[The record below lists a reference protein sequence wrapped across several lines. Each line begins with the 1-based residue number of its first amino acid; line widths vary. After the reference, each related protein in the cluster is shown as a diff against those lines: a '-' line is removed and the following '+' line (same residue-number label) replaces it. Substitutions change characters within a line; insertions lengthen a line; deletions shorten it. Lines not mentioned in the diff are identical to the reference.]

1 MWHFQRID
9 PVQPIFPL
17 KFVAFVG
24 AGGKT
29 SLIEYLA
36 ADLVRK
42 GKTVAITTTTKIF
55 AREPYHLLGNEGTL
69 PRRVTPLVRIGK
81 TLEDGK
87 LTAVDHEDIQ
97 HLGALYDT
105 VLIEADGAKG
115 KPLKFPAPYE
125 PVIPPL
131 AEKVYVVG
139 GLDAL
144 SRRVRDVVFRWES
157 FHATT
162 GVDGDTVV
170 TPDVFLDFFSESI
183 LFKGIGSKQCT
194 VVLNKY
200 DTLRKRD
207 WGINIARE
215 LSTNVKGLNVI
226 IASVNAC
233 TFYKVH
239 HMNDLQKNDLRFY
252 NKGT

>member
-9 PVQPIFPL
+9 PVQSIVPL

-29 SLIEYLA
+29 SLIDYLA
-36 ADLVRK
+36 ANLTRR

-55 AREPYHLLGNEGTL
+55 AREPYQLLNNEGTL
-69 PRRVTPLVRIGK
+69 LQRNIPMIRVGK

-87 LTAVDHEDIQ
+87 LTAVDPEDIQ
-97 HLGALYDT
+97 RLGTLYDT

-125 PVIPPL
+125 PVIPSV
-131 AEKVYVVG
+131 AEKIYVVA

-144 SRRVRDVVFRWES
+144 FQKMNDVVFRWEL
-157 FHATT
+157 FHDSV
-162 GVDGDTVV
+162 GIDDETVI
-170 TPDVFLDFFSESI
+170 TPDVFLSFFSESI
-183 LFKGIGSKQCT
+183 LLKGIGTKQCA

-200 DTLRKRD
+200 DTLRQKSY
-207 WGINIARE
+207 GNNIARE
-215 LSTNVKGLNVI
+215 LSSNIKGISVI
-226 IASVNAC
+226 ITSVNTC
-233 TFYKVH
+233 TFYKVNH
-239 HMNDLQKNDLRFY
+239 TNDLQKNDLRFY
-252 NKGT
+252 NKNT